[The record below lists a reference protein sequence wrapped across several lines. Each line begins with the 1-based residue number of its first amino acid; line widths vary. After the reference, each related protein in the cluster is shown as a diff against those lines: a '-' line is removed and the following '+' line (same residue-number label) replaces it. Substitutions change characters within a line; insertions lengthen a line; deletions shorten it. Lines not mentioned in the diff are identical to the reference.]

1 MTYARGWCLFKYRP
15 KFHLGV
21 HQAMDI
27 KWPVA
32 LNPCCTYK
40 WLFKIYLCFVV
51 DMDLFFVVDISM
63 SLNDQAWSL
72 CPMQILASAAKAW
85 QRGRM
90 RISLEKSPGWQGLV
104 TPLHRPTERWR
115 RSWGNTPNNLQ
126 HLTFSCRML
135 PGWEVNMLSVQFY
148 SGSFNSCLKCSKRTN
163 SSRIPNVQKFL
174 HFPGSRLPKWTAWME
189 AWWLP
194 FLISWGIWMNPLAL
208 SIDPCFM
215 GVGGMGGSP
224 SIRQCRVMPKA
235 KPSVALA
242 IGGFRPCR
250 RPRK

>member
-1 MTYARGWCLFKYRP
+1 MY
-15 KFHLGV
+15 
-21 HQAMDI
+21 
-27 KWPVA
+27 
-32 LNPCCTYK
+32 
-40 WLFKIYLCFVV
+40 
-51 DMDLFFVVDISM
+51 LFFVVDISM

-135 PGWEVNMLSVQFY
+135 PDWEENMLSVQFY
-148 SGSFNSCLKCSKRTN
+148 SGSFNSCLKRSKRTN

-194 FLISWGIWMNPLAL
+194 FLISWGIWVNPLAL

-242 IGGFRPCR
+242 IGRFRPFGEKR
-250 RPRK
+250 SKNSIFLQQSLFRNAVNISVFAFASLLQRKMQKLEFVGIYKVLCK